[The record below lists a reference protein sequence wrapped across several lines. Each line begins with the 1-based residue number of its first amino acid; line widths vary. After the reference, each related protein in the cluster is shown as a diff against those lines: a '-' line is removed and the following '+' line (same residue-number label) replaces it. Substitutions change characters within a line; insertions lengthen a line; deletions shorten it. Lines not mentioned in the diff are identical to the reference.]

1 MIPMRDGRDRI
12 PSILEMSREADVVRG
27 NTEQQMA
34 TYQEKN
40 SNREDPH
47 CQKCH

>member
-1 MIPMRDGRDRI
+1 MRDGRDRI
-12 PSILEMSREADVVRG
+12 PFIVEMSREADVARG
-27 NTEQQMA
+27 NAGQRMA

-40 SNREDPH
+40 SNREDPP